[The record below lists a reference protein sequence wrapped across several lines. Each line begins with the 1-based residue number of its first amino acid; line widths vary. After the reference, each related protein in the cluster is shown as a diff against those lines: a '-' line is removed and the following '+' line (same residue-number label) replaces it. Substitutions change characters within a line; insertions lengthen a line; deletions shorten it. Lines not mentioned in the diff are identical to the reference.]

1 MEKKDKLIFCKREF
15 LNMPGHHSMANIVT
29 SITKYRDEDIEKG
42 HRYVEIHVGIAD
54 CSRTITVAWDYDDE
68 ADRKNSLHKIDTL
81 INTLTEFREALEKEL
96 KYQARLE
103 RRRNRIKDEEDKKKK
118 K

>member
-1 MEKKDKLIFCKREF
+1 MENKNKVIFSKREF
-15 LNMPGHHSMANIVT
+15 LNLPGHHSMANIVAD
-29 SITKYRDEDIEKG
+29 IKKYSGDEEKG
-42 HRYVEIHVGIAD
+42 ERWIEIHVGIAD
-54 CSRTITVAWDYDDE
+54 CNRTISLAFDYDDKE
-68 ADRKNSLHKIDTL
+68 GRDNSLHKVDTL

-103 RRRNRIKDEEDKKKK
+103 RRRKRLKEEEEKKKK